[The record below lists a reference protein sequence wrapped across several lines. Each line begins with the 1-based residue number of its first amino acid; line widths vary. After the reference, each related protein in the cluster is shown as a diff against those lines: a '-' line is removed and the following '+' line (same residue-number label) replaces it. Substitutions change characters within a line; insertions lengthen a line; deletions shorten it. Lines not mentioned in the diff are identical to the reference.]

1 MFLGAKIQKNLETN
15 DGFSI
20 NISRYQKKQ
29 PLMQQIIKYSLQALK
44 RPWRPLAFF
53 SYIIWKI
60 QIFFL
65 SLRRNIIEENMCT
78 KSLSPAQ
85 SHDDEDLIALPEDKD
100 YTPEELRKLLIDD
113 VNAFYG
119 VSL

>member
-53 SYIIWKI
+53 PI
-60 QIFFL
+60 
-65 SLRRNIIEENMCT
+65 
-78 KSLSPAQ
+78 
-85 SHDDEDLIALPEDKD
+85 
-100 YTPEELRKLLIDD
+100 
-113 VNAFYG
+113 
-119 VSL
+119 